1 MSPLIL
7 GIESSCDETAAAVLR
22 DGRHILSNVVA
33 SQVAIHKRYGGV
45 VPELASRHHLEN
57 ITFVVRTSLEAAGIL
72 QEDLHSIAVT
82 QGPGLVGSLLVGIN
96 YAKALSF
103 ALKIPLVAVNHLE
116 GHIYSVPLQ
125 IANNALKHQL
135 PGTEWDYLYPSLVL
149 VVSGGHTSLFQVERL
164 RQDGQSHGIYRLIGR
179 TRDDAAGEAFDKVAK
194 WLGLGYPGGPVID
207 KLARN
212 GNPDAVSFSIARI
225 SDGRLDFSFSGI
237 KTAVLRHVKSY
248 LSAELEEIRAHH
260 KDSHFFERL
269 PQSVYDLIS
278 SFQNT
283 VVEMLLSRTLHAA
296 AIFRPRTIMV
306 VGGVACNSWLRA
318 RFEDAFRKQGLPVYF
333 PSPDLSTDN
342 AAMIAAA
349 GFPKWLAGEFADM
362 SLNADV
368 HLKLGTPA
376 VMPWPLTKP

>member
-1 MSPLIL
+1 
-7 GIESSCDETAAAVLR
+7 
-22 DGRHILSNVVA
+22 
-33 SQVAIHKRYGGV
+33 
-45 VPELASRHHLEN
+45 
-57 ITFVVRTSLEAAGIL
+57 
-72 QEDLHSIAVT
+72 
-82 QGPGLVGSLLVGIN
+82 VGIN

-103 ALKIPLVAVNHLE
+103 ALKIPLVAVHHLE

-125 IANNALKHQL
+125 IASTEAEQQL
-135 PGTEWDYLYPSLVL
+135 PRTEWSRLYPSVVL

-164 RQDGQSHGIYRLIGR
+164 RYDGQSSGIYRLIGR

-194 WLGLGYPGGPVID
+194 WLGLGYPGGPIID
-207 KLARN
+207 KLART
-212 GNPDAVSFSIARI
+212 GNPDAVPFSIAKI

-237 KTAVLRHVKSY
+237 KTAVLRYVKSY

-260 KDSHFFERL
+260 KDPHFLESL
-269 PQSVYDLIS
+269 PQPVYDLIS

-283 VVEMLLSRTLHAA
+283 VVETLLNRTLHAT

-333 PSPDLSTDN
+333 PSPVLSTDN

-368 HLKLGTPA
+368 HLKLGTPI
-376 VMPWPLTKP
+376 VIP